1 MKRNLAVKEEE
12 TFTYE
17 DYLTWPEDE
26 RWQII
31 NGIAYN
37 MSPAP
42 DLDHQTISG
51 ELHRQFAN
59 YLLDKTCRVFASPV
73 DIIFPASGQDIKKT
87 KDVVQPDIIVVCDH
101 KKLHER
107 KRCIGAPDLA
117 IEILSPSTAY
127 IDMKE
132 KRHLY
137 EREAVREYWIVDPVH
152 KTVQTYILDGNQYK
166 VPEVYSLEDKIKV
179 SILPELEIDLALV
192 FKEYF

>member
-1 MKRNLAVKEEE
+1 MKHNLAVKEEE

-107 KRCIGAPDLA
+107 KRCTGAPDLA

-132 KRHLY
+132 KRNLY
-137 EREAVREYWIVDPVH
+137 EREGVREYWIVDPVH
-152 KTVQTYILDGNQYK
+152 KTVQTYILDGNQYR
-166 VPEVYSLEDKIKV
+166 VPEVYSQEDKIKV